1 MTLETSKNE
10 LCWYVIHTNP
20 RQEDRADSNLR
31 AWGVETFSPRLMDRR
46 FNPYTGKPT
55 CLVKPLFQGYIFAR
69 FQAEDYLHKVRFTRG
84 VQCVITSNGE
94 PVPVEDEIIATIRSR
109 MGADGLIRLGEA
121 LKPGDEVVI
130 KDGPLKDFT
139 AIFEREMK
147 DADRVMILLKTVS
160 YQAHYVISREFVKKA
175 RTA

>member
-1 MTLETSKNE
+1 MTREILGSD
-10 LCWYVIHTNP
+10 LSWYVIHTNP

-31 AWGVETFSPRLMDRR
+31 AWGVETFSPRIMDRR
-46 FNPYTGKPT
+46 FNPYTGKPSFM
-55 CLVKPLFQGYIFAR
+55 VKPLFQGYIFAR
-69 FQAEDYLHKVRFTRG
+69 FQASDSLHKVRFTRG
-84 VQCVITSNGE
+84 VQSVISSGGD
-94 PVPVEDEIIATIRSR
+94 PVRVEDAIIATIRSR
-109 MGADGLIRLGEA
+109 MSADGFIRLGDA

-160 YQAHYVISREFVKKA
+160 YQAHYVIARELVRKA
-175 RTA
+175 GTG